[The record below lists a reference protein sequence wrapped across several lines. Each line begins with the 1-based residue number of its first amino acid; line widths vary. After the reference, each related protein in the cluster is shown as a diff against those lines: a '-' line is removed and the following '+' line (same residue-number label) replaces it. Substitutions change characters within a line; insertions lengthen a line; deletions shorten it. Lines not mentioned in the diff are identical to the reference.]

1 MAGRGL
7 PRRIPNSLY
16 GNLKMLERAAPG
28 LDGVRR
34 DQRIPVQFVDR
45 KAAVLDGRQ
54 NSGQPGVLDMCIRA
68 ELQPVEAHGDPP
80 GYAAA
85 KRPGEKVRHF
95 QASVVDPV
103 ASAAGES
110 RGMKIVVRQSDVLPG
125 ITAASF
131 ELAAGELA
139 ISAQVHSPCWH
150 HRLAQ
155 RIAKIEQVYPAA
167 VAKRPLRLRE
177 TAHFRLR

>member
-1 MAGRGL
+1 MMAYGL
-7 PRRIPNSLY
+7 FRCIPHGLY
-16 GNLKMLERAAPG
+16 GNFKMLEWAAPG

-45 KAAVLDGRQ
+45 EAAVLDGRQ
-54 NSGQPGVLDMCIRA
+54 YSCQSHVLDMRVRA
-68 ELQPVEAHGDPP
+68 ELQAVETHRDPP
-80 GYAAA
+80 CYAAA

-95 QASVVDPV
+95 QACVVDPV
-103 ASAAGES
+103 TSAAGEPGS
-110 RGMKIVVRQSDVLPG
+110 MKIVVWQSDVLPG

-139 ISAQVHSPCWH
+139 VSAQVHPPRWH

-155 RIAKIEQVYPAA
+155 RIAKIEQVNPAPG
-167 VAKRPLRLRE
+167 AKRPLTLRE
-177 TAHFRLR
+177 T